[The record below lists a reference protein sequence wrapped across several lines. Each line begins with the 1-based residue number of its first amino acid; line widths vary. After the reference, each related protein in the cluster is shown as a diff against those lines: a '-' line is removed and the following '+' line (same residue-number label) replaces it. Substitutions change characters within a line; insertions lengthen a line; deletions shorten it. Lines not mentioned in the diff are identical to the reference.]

1 MSMNYDSKGK
11 FFTNVITKEAV
22 PAVIQT
28 LTHRIQGYIHI
39 RPGERIK
46 DELDRV
52 ETFLAVTDARVF
64 DARGTVIHTS
74 DFISINRNHVVWVIP
89 VEEDAAPTAPHQE

>member
-1 MSMNYDSKGK
+1 MSMNYDNKGK

-28 LTHRIQGYIHI
+28 LTHRVEGYIHI

-52 ETFLAVTDARVF
+52 ETFLAVTEARVF
-64 DARGTVIHTS
+64 DARGSVIHTS
-74 DFISINRNHVVWVIP
+74 DFISINRSHVVWVIP
-89 VEEDAAPTAPHQE
+89 AEEDTQDNAPIQE

>member
-1 MSMNYDSKGK
+1 MSMNYDNKGK

-22 PAVIQT
+22 PVVIQT
-28 LTHRIQGYIHI
+28 LTHRVEGFIHI

-46 DELDRV
+46 DELDRE

-64 DARGTVIHTS
+64 DARGIMTHTS
-74 DFISINRNHVVWVIP
+74 DFVSINRSHVVWVMP
-89 VEEDAAPTAPHQE
+89 VEENTQSDASVQE